1 MCQCYFYV
9 NADMLL
15 YYLLIAILSSTPLCW
30 CIQILAVFACA
41 RIIYIHLTVYGI
53 DIVHMS
59 ILHVHQ
65 CVLYYLYMYSPIIPI
80 TLQVVH
86 IRYMQV
92 D

>member
-1 MCQCYFYV
+1 
-9 NADMLL
+9 MLL
-15 YYLLIAILSSTPLCW
+15 YYLLIAIFIFHTTVLCW

-41 RIIYIHLTVYGI
+41 CIIYIHLTVYGI

-59 ILHVHQ
+59 ILHVEV
-65 CVLYYLYMYSPIIPI
+65 CVNMIHVHVQDVVSINIRPI

-86 IRYMQV
+86 IRYMPV

>member
-1 MCQCYFYV
+1 MR
-9 NADMLL
+9 M
-15 YYLLIAILSSTPLCW
+15 YYNTYTS
-30 CIQILAVFACA
+30 Q
-41 RIIYIHLTVYGI
+41 YNYGI

-59 ILHVHQ
+59 ILHVQ
-65 CVLYYLYMYSPIIPI
+65 VCVNMIHVHVQDVVSINIRPI